1 MSTKIISETKQEL
14 LKRTEVT
21 LEIDHTKKPTPKTEE
36 VLKEVATVTK
46 KDEKLISIIKI
57 TNKFGSNIAAITANI
72 YDNKEAKTAAE
83 RINKKKLL
91 EEERKVVYK
100 AKKTEKEVMEKPA
113 EEAPKEEISVEKPA
127 EETKTEEAKE

>member
-14 LKRTEVT
+14 MKRTEVT
-21 LEIDHTKKPTPKTEE
+21 LELTHAKKPTPKGEE

-57 TNKFGSNIAAITANI
+57 TNKFGSNIAKITANI
-72 YDNKEAKTAAE
+72 YDNVEDKTKAE

-91 EEERKVVYK
+91 EEERKAVYESKK
-100 AKKTEKEVMEKPA
+100 AEKEAK
-113 EEAPKEEISVEKPA
+113 EKPA
-127 EETKTEEAKE
+127 EETPKEETSNVEDKSEEAKK

>member
-14 LKRTEVT
+14 LKRTEVK
-21 LEIDHTKKPTPKTEE
+21 LELDHAKKPTPKGEE

-57 TNKFGSNIAAITANI
+57 TNKFGSNIAEITANI
-72 YDNKEAKTAAE
+72 YDNADAKTAAE

-91 EEERKVVYK
+91 EEERKAVYA
-100 AKKTEKEVMEKPA
+100 AKKAEQETKEKPA
-113 EEAPKEEISVEKPA
+113 EEP
-127 EETKTEEAKE
+127 KTEEAKE